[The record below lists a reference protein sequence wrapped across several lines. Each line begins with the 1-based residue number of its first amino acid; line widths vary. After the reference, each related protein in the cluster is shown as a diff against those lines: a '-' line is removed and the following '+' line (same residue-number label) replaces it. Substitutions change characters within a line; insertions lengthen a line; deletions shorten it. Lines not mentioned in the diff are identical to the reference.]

1 MKLSS
6 IAILALS
13 FLFLSS
19 GQALADDA
27 LTIGDQLV
35 KTDVAMKG
43 VSGESTTIAKA
54 AGEKGTLVV
63 FTCNHCPYVKAW
75 EERIA
80 EVGNDALTKDVG
92 VIAINSNDPEKYPED
107 DMGEMKKRA
116 KKFGLKFPYVVDS
129 TSDVA
134 RAYGAAKTPEFFLFD
149 ADGKLVYHGA
159 LDDNAE
165 DPEKVEK
172 TWLADAINALAEG
185 KEIEV
190 ATTKALGCSIKFR

>member
-1 MKLSS
+1 MRCST
-6 IAILALS
+6 IALFTLS
-13 FLFLSS
+13 FLFLAA
-19 GQALADDA
+19 GQAVADEALA
-27 LTIGDQLV
+27 IGDQMV
-35 KTDVAMKG
+35 ETDVEMKG
-43 VSGESTTIAKA
+43 VSGDSTTIAKE
-54 AGEKGTLVV
+54 AGDKGTLVI

-80 EVGNDALTKDVG
+80 AVGNDALTKDVG

-107 DMGEMKKRA
+107 DMDEMKKRA

-134 RAYGAAKTPEFFLFD
+134 KAYGAAKTPEFFLFD

-165 DPEKVEK
+165 NPDKVEK
-172 TWLADAINALAEG
+172 TWLADAITALAEG